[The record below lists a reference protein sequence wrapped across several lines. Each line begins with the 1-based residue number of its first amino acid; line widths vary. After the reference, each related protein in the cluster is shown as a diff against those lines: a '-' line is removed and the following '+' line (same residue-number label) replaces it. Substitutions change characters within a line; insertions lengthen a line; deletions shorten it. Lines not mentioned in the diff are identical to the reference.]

1 MAIVCCLCGKKQSG
15 WISDFPFS
23 VELSEYRICAEC
35 FNSFDKLVNAEKLED
50 VPEEVEYIKNVAEK
64 NINIDSVIKNRIK
77 RILSKENESKS
88 FQDVENEIVDE
99 RMNAINSVMVTSGF
113 EFQGYT
119 IVEYHDYVSSEV
131 VMGMGVFK
139 SLFAGISNFTGF
151 ESNALSEKIA
161 ETRKMVLNI
170 IRKRAMEA
178 GANAIIGLDMDFT
191 MFGETM
197 IAVIANGTAVTIEKC
212 VNK

>member
-64 NINIDSVIKNRIK
+64 NINIDSVIKDRIK

-131 VMGMGVFK
+131 VMGMG
-139 SLFAGISNFTGF
+139 
-151 ESNALSEKIA
+151 
-161 ETRKMVLNI
+161 
-170 IRKRAMEA
+170 
-178 GANAIIGLDMDFT
+178 
-191 MFGETM
+191 
-197 IAVIANGTAVTIEKC
+197 AVSYTHLTLPTILR
-212 VNK
+212 V